1 MISRSNV
8 LLASL
13 LAVQIVLLAVS
24 VMTSGGAESRT
35 IEPLVVGISASEV
48 ERMTIATSP
57 DDAVTFMRKA
67 GGWVL
72 PEADDFPVDGDK
84 ADEML
89 DKLLALDTR
98 RLVASNPVNFAR
110 LEVKADDFRRRIELS
125 GSSDSAV
132 IYLGGSGGVDTVY
145 ARRADENQ
153 VYLGR
158 GLNSWELSTQTATW
172 VDANYVNIAQADVR
186 QIRVRNAQGD
196 FTLLRA
202 DDESWTYTDLR
213 AGEMLEDT
221 KLPGILRNAASI
233 RLVEP
238 LGSSARDDYGLAEP
252 TVSVEV
258 HYRQLIETDATDAT
272 EATEANAEAGSTA
285 EVVDDE
291 AAEPQYSEEM
301 VTLSF
306 GAALEAGDIVLK
318 SSQSDYF
325 VSVRETTYQVFAELS
340 RDDLVK
346 LPESD
351 LGGE

>member
-13 LAVQIVLLAVS
+13 LAAQIVLLALS
-24 VMTSGGAESRT
+24 VVFSGGTESRT
-35 IEPLVVGISASEV
+35 IEPLVAGISAPEI
-48 ERMTIATSP
+48 ERMTFATSP
-57 DDAVTFMRKA
+57 DNTVTFTRKDA
-67 GGWVL
+67 GWVL
-72 PEADDFPVDGDK
+72 PDADDFPVDGEK
-84 ADEML
+84 VDEML

-98 RLVASNPVNFAR
+98 RLVAANPVNFAR
-110 LEVKADDFRRRIELS
+110 LEVKDDDYRRRIELS
-125 GSSDSAV
+125 GGAVSAI

-153 VYLGR
+153 VYLGG
-158 GLNSWELSTQTATW
+158 GLNSWELSTQIATW
-172 VDANYVNIAQADVR
+172 VDASYVNIAQDDVR

-196 FTLLRA
+196 FTLLR

-213 AGEMLEDT
+213 EGEMLEDT
-221 KLPGILRNAASI
+221 QIPGILRNAASI

-238 LGSSARDDYGLAEP
+238 LGLSAMDDYGLAEP
-252 TVSVEV
+252 SVLVEV
-258 HYRQLIETDATDAT
+258 QYRQLV
-272 EATEANAEAGSTA
+272 EAEANEAANSA
-285 EVVDDE
+285 DEVGDDESSAAE
-291 AAEPQYSEEM
+291 AAEPQFSEE
-301 VTLSF
+301 TLTLTF
-306 GAALEAGDIVLK
+306 GAALEGGDIVLK

-351 LGGE
+351 AGGE

>member
-13 LAVQIVLLAVS
+13 LIAQIVLLAFS
-24 VMTSGGAESRT
+24 VVTSGGAESRA
-35 IEPLVVGISASEV
+35 IEPLVAGISASET
-48 ERMTIATSP
+48 ERMTITTSP

-72 PEADDFPVDGDK
+72 PDADDFPVDGEK
-84 ADEML
+84 MDELL

-110 LEVKADDFRRRIELS
+110 LEVKSDDYRRRIELS
-125 GSSDSAV
+125 GGNASAI

-145 ARRADENQ
+145 ARRAGENQ

-158 GLNSWELSTQTATW
+158 GLNSWELSTQIATW

-196 FTLLRA
+196 FTLLR

-213 AGEMLEDT
+213 EGELLEDT
-221 KLPGILRNAASI
+221 KIPGILRNAASI

-238 LGSSARDDYGLAEP
+238 LGASAMDDYGLAEES
-252 TVSVEV
+252 VSVEV
-258 HYRQLIETDATDAT
+258 RYRQLLETA
-272 EATEANAEAGSTA
+272 ANEEAGSTD
-285 EVVDDE
+285 EVVDDQ

-301 VTLSF
+301 LTLAF
-306 GAALEAGDIVLK
+306 GAALEGGDIVLK

-351 LGGE
+351 AGGE

>member
-13 LAVQIVLLAVS
+13 LAAQVVLLAVS
-24 VMTSGGAESRT
+24 VVTSGGAESRV
-35 IEPLVVGISASEV
+35 IEPLVAGISASET

-67 GGWVL
+67 AGWVL
-72 PEADDFPVDGDK
+72 PDADDFPVDGDK
-84 ADEML
+84 VDEVL

-98 RLVASNPVNFAR
+98 RLVASKPVNFAR
-110 LEVKADDFRRRIELS
+110 LEVKADDYQRRIELS
-125 GSSDSAV
+125 GGNVSAV

-158 GLNSWELSTQTATW
+158 GLNSWELSPQIATW
-172 VDANYVNIAQADVR
+172 VDASYVNIAQADVR
-186 QIRVRNAQGD
+186 QILVRNAQGD
-196 FTLLRA
+196 FTLLR

-213 AGEMLEDT
+213 EGELLEDT
-221 KLPGILRNAASI
+221 KIPGILRNAASI

-238 LGSSARDDYGLAEP
+238 LGSSAMDDYGLAEP

-258 HYRQLIETDATDAT
+258 QYRQLIET
-272 EATEANAEAGSTA
+272 EANEEAGSA
-285 EVVDDE
+285 DEVVDDE
-291 AAEPQYSEEM
+291 ATEPQYSEEM
-301 VTLSF
+301 LTLTF
-306 GAALEAGDIVLK
+306 GAALENGDIVLK

-351 LGGE
+351 AGGE

>member
-13 LAVQIVLLAVS
+13 LAAQIVLLAVS
-24 VMTSGGAESRT
+24 VVTSGGAESRA
-35 IEPLVVGISASEV
+35 IEPLVAGISASET

-57 DDAVTFMRKA
+57 DDAVTFMRKT

-72 PEADDFPVDGDK
+72 PDADDFPVDGDK
-84 ADEML
+84 ADELL

-110 LEVKADDFRRRIELS
+110 LEVKDDDYRRRIELS
-125 GSSDSAV
+125 GGSASAA

-145 ARRADENQ
+145 ARRAGENQ

-186 QIRVRNAQGD
+186 QIRIRNAQGD

-202 DDESWTYTDLR
+202 DESWTYTDLR
-213 AGEMLEDT
+213 EGDLLEDT
-221 KLPGILRNAASI
+221 KIPGILRNAASI

-238 LGSSARDDYGLAEP
+238 LGSSAMDDYGLAEP
-252 TVSVEV
+252 SVSVEV
-258 HYRQLIETDATDAT
+258 RYRQLIEA
-272 EATEANAEAGSTA
+272 EATEANEEAGSA
-285 EVVDDE
+285 DEVVDDQ

-301 VTLSF
+301 LTLAF
-306 GAALEAGDIVLK
+306 GAALENGDIVLK

-325 VSVRETTYQVFAELS
+325 VSVRETSYQVFAELS

-351 LGGE
+351 ADGE